1 LAFCKSEEK
10 SRFTRGFF
18 EIVSDGLLLGVMK
31 KVGLVIFVLVLVFVA
46 GFGIREMKRFETG
59 SKNEVVVSDK
69 YVAFVLETYD
79 QIKENYWEKISD
91 DELSGIY
98 LLAVDKLSGGAHT
111 LKSHDKK
118 GVEILVVAVLK
129 DIKDDR
135 KKEFSASLVD
145 TVLVNLKPF
154 GRSRLYSQK
163 EAKDL
168 SNTVSNIDPASDLFK
183 TLGVDKNANDKEI
196 SRAFSEKSKEA
207 TTPAQKAAVKRAY
220 GALGDNESRKLYAVS
235 GVEPT
240 IEYKLM
246 SPSIFYV
253 HLTKF
258 SPTTMEEFARVTEKV
273 DVGDL
278 LDTLIFDLRGNIGGA
293 IDGLPYFLGPFIGPD
308 TYGYQFYHQGEKEDF
323 KTITG
328 WMKSLLR
335 YNKVIV
341 LIDGNTQSTAEVM
354 ASSLKKYNVGVI
366 LGTTSKGWG
375 TVEKVFPIKNQIA
388 DGETLSLFLVH
399 RVTLREDGQ
408 PIEGRG
414 VDPQINI
421 KDQNWKV
428 ELLKK
433 YNFPGIVKAIE
444 EIK

>member
-1 LAFCKSEEK
+1 MIPSPSGVFDISQ
-10 SRFTRGFF
+10 S
-18 EIVSDGLLLGVMK
+18 SHDGLLLGVMK
-31 KVGLVIFVLVLVFVA
+31 KVGLVVLVLVAVFAA
-46 GFGIREMKRFETG
+46 GFGIRGMKRFEAG
-59 SKNEVVVSDK
+59 SKNEAVVSDK
-69 YVAFVLETYD
+69 YVAFILETYD

-98 LLAVDKLSGGAHT
+98 LLAVDKLSGAVHT

-118 GVEILVVAVLK
+118 GVEILITTVLK
-129 DIKDDR
+129 DIGDDK
-135 KKEFSASLVD
+135 KKEFSASLAD

-163 EAKDL
+163 EAKEL

-183 TLGVDKNANDKEI
+183 TLGVDKSANDQEI
-196 SRAFSEKSKEA
+196 SQAFNEKTKIA
-207 TTPAQKAAVKRAY
+207 TTSAQKTEVKRAY
-220 GALGDNESRKLYAVS
+220 EALGNDASRKIYAVS

-273 DVGDL
+273 DTGNL

-328 WMKSLLR
+328 WMKSLVR

-354 ASSLKKYNVGVI
+354 ASSLKKYNVGVL
-366 LGTTSKGWG
+366 LGTTTKGWG

-388 DGETLSLFLVH
+388 DGETFSLFLVH
-399 RVTLREDGQ
+399 RVTLREDGL

-421 KDQNWKV
+421 KNPNWKA

-433 YNFPGIVKAIE
+433 YNYPGIVKAVE
-444 EIK
+444 EIVMGV

>member
-1 LAFCKSEEK
+1 
-10 SRFTRGFF
+10 
-18 EIVSDGLLLGVMK
+18 MK
-31 KVGLVIFVLVLVFVA
+31 RVGLIILALVAVFAA
-46 GFGIREMKRFETG
+46 GFGIRGTKRFEAGIKSQT
-59 SKNEVVVSDK
+59 VVFDK

-91 DELSGIY
+91 DELSRTY
-98 LLAVDKLSGGAHT
+98 LLAVDKLSGAAHT

-118 GVEILVVAVLK
+118 GVEILITAVLK
-129 DIKDDR
+129 DIKDDK
-135 KKEFSASLVD
+135 KKEFSVSLVD

-163 EAKDL
+163 EAKEL
-168 SNTVSNIDPASDLFK
+168 SNTVSNIDPSSDLFK
-183 TLGVDKNANDKEI
+183 TLGVGKNANDQEI

-207 TTPAQKAAVKRAY
+207 TTEAQKAEVKRAY
-220 GALGDNESRKLYAVS
+220 EALGDNESRKLYAVS

-240 IEYKLM
+240 IEYKLIN
-246 SPSIFYV
+246 PSIFYV

-273 DVGDL
+273 DVGDS
-278 LDTLIFDLRGNIGGA
+278 LDTLIFDLRENIGGA

-323 KTITG
+323 KTVTG
-328 WMKSLLR
+328 WMKSLVR

-354 ASSLKKYNVGVI
+354 ASTLKKYNVGII
-366 LGTTSKGWG
+366 LGATTKGWG

-388 DGETLSLFLVH
+388 DGEMFSLFLVH

-414 VDPQINI
+414 VEPQINI
-421 KDQNWKV
+421 KNPNWKV